1 MSDVPPRLLRETL
14 RRAMTPGSTTS
25 CLDTATLAAW
35 SDGALSAR
43 ERATVE
49 SHAAD
54 CARCQALLAAMTR
67 TMPPAP
73 QRTWWRSSAFN
84 WLVPL
89 AVAATA
95 VVVWINVDTSRSERF
110 AAAQPA
116 PAAAAATPP
125 DSAPAATAPTAATDR
140 LASTDAKRESDQSSP
155 ASAVAPRRALPAA
168 GERRDAGGSRAR
180 QFDATARAEADAAPK
195 ELRETVP
202 VSPPAGSPPAVAAP
216 AQPAPP

>member
-54 CARCQALLAAMTR
+54 CARCQALLAAMAR

-73 QRTWWRSSAFN
+73 QRSWWRWSAFT
-84 WLVPL
+84 WLVPI

-95 VVVWINVDTSRSERF
+95 LVIWINVDTSRSERF
-110 AAAQPA
+110 AVTQRA
-116 PAAAAATPP
+116 PAAAAAAVPP
-125 DSAPAATAPTAATDR
+125 
-140 LASTDAKRESDQSSP
+140 Q
-155 ASAVAPRRALPAA
+155 
-168 GERRDAGGSRAR
+168 
-180 QFDATARAEADAAPK
+180 
-195 ELRETVP
+195 
-202 VSPPAGSPPAVAAP
+202 AAP
-216 AQPAPP
+216 AGA